1 MSAASCRTLAL
12 TLIATA
18 SLALNTPVR
27 AADVQSPYS
36 DRADIAQYLSADPQA
51 EIAAA
56 RSAAPHAV
64 SDQAE
69 ILVLGRDG
77 FAPAVHGNNGFVC
90 YVGRSWE
97 KDFRDPEFW
106 NPKVRTPQCWNAAA
120 ARSLLPRYL
129 ERTRWV
135 LAGATREELATRS
148 KAAWIA
154 HRFGPPEPQSM
165 AFMMSKDQYIAD
177 PSGGGQ
183 ARWYPHVMF
192 FVQTDADSTW
202 GANTPGSPIFAS
214 TSADEPLTTF
224 FVVVPRWADGSLGPY
239 VEPVPAPPASGADGQ
254 HRH

>member
-1 MSAASCRTLAL
+1 MKPATCQMVRLA
-12 TLIATA
+12 LIATA
-18 SLALNTPVR
+18 SLALDAPVR
-27 AADVQSPYS
+27 AADAQAPYA
-36 DRADIAQYLSADPQA
+36 DRGELVQYLSADPMA

-69 ILVLGRDG
+69 ILVLNRDG
-77 FAPAVHGNNGFVC
+77 FVPAVHGTNGFVC

-120 ARSLLPRYL
+120 AGSLLPRYL

-135 LAGATREELATRS
+135 LAGVAREDMAARS
-148 KAAWIA
+148 KAAWA
-154 HRFGPPEPQSM
+154 THRFDPPAQQSM
-165 AFMMSKDQYIAD
+165 AFMMSKDQYISD

-192 FVQTDADSTW
+192 FVSTDADSTW
-202 GANTPGSPIFAS
+202 GANAPGSPIFAS
-214 TSADEPLTTF
+214 TSADDPVTTF
-224 FVVVPRWADGSLGPY
+224 FVVVPRWSDGSLGPY
-239 VEPVPAPPASGADGQ
+239 VEPAPTAPASGVDGQ